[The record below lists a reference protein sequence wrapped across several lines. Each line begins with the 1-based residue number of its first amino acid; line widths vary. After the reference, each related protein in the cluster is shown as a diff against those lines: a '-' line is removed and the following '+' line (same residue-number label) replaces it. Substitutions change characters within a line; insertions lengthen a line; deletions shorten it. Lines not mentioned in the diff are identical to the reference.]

1 MSRSNVSY
9 DALVHCPVKAVQKFV
24 RSFNNLLKGGFMD
37 ATAEQKYN
45 FDVVRWFTVMAV
57 VYLVVGA
64 LVGVYIA
71 SELAWPFL
79 NFDIPYISF
88 GRLRPLHTN
97 AVIFAFG
104 GCALMATS
112 YYSVQRT
119 CGVRLWS
126 DKLAW
131 FVFFGWN
138 LIIVLAV
145 ISYPLGITQAKEY
158 AELEWPI
165 DLLIAVVWL
174 VYSFNFIMTLA
185 TRKSSHIY
193 VSNWFFLG
201 MMVMITYLHVVN
213 SLAIPVDLFKSYSLF
228 SGVQDAMVQWWWGH
242 NAVGFY
248 LTAGFLG
255 IMYYFVPKQAGRPV
269 YSYRLS
275 VIHFWALMFGYVWL
289 GAHHLQYTALPDWTG
304 SLGAAVSLAMII
316 PSWGGAVNGMMTL
329 SGAWDKL
336 RTDYILRFM
345 IMSLAFYAMSTF
357 EGPVMSLKT
366 VNALSHYT
374 DWTVGHV
381 HSGAL
386 GWVAMVAIGA
396 IYHLMM
402 KTFHTEM
409 WSMKLI
415 NAHFWTATIGTVI
428 YVVAMWVSGIMQGLM
443 WRAYDEYGTLA
454 YTFAE
459 SVEAMHPYYAMRAVG
474 GMIFLLGA
482 VLMLVNVLMTVKKAA
497 GEGTLQQARTAAA
510 SA

>member
-1 MSRSNVSY
+1 
-9 DALVHCPVKAVQKFV
+9 
-24 RSFNNLLKGGFMD
+24 MD
-37 ATAEQKYN
+37 ATAEQKY
-45 FDVVRWFTVMAV
+45 DYGVVRWFTVMAA
-57 VYLVVGA
+57 VYLMVGA

-79 NFDIPYISF
+79 NFDLEYITF

-97 AVIFAFG
+97 AVIFAYG
-104 GCALMATS
+104 GCALMATAF
-112 YYSVQRT
+112 YTVQRT
-119 CGVRLWS
+119 CATRLWS
-126 DKLAW
+126 SKLAW
-131 FVFFGWN
+131 FTFIGWN
-138 LIIVLAV
+138 LIIVSAV
-145 ISYPLGITQAKEY
+145 ISFPLGLTQGMEY

-165 DLLIAVVWL
+165 DIAIAVVWL
-174 VYSFNFIMTLA
+174 SYMFNFIMTIA
-185 TRKSSHIY
+185 NRKTSHIY

-213 SLAIPVDLFKSYSLF
+213 SLAVPVGLFKSYSIF
-228 SGVQDAMVQWWWGH
+228 SGVQDAMIQWWWGH

-255 IMYYFVPKQAGRPV
+255 IMYYFVPKQANRPV

-336 RTDYILRFM
+336 RTDYVLRFL

-357 EGPVMSLKT
+357 EGPVMSIKT

-386 GWVAMVAIGA
+386 GWVAMVGIGA
-396 IYHLMM
+396 IYHMM
-402 KTFHTEM
+402 TKVFHVQL
-409 WSMKLI
+409 WSTKLI
-415 NAHFWTATIGTVI
+415 NAHFWTATIGTVVYI
-428 YVVAMWVSGIMQGLM
+428 VAMWVSGIMQGLM

-474 GMIFLLGA
+474 GMIFLLGT
-482 VLMLVNVLMTVKKAA
+482 VLMVFNILMTVAKASSQGSVQA
-497 GEGTLQQARTAAA
+497 ARTAPATA
-510 SA
+510 

>member
-1 MSRSNVSY
+1 ME
-9 DALVHCPVKAVQKFV
+9 APL
-24 RSFNNLLKGGFMD
+24 
-37 ATAEQKYN
+37 EQRYN
-45 FDVVRWFTVMAV
+45 FAVVRWFTVAAV
-57 VYLVVGA
+57 IYLVVGA
-64 LVGVYIA
+64 LVGVFIA
-71 SELAWPFL
+71 SQLAWPVL
-79 NFDIPYISF
+79 NFDIPYITF

-112 YYSVQRT
+112 FYSVQRT

-131 FVFFGWN
+131 FTFIGWN
-138 LIIVLAV
+138 LIIVAAV
-145 ISYPLGITQAKEY
+145 ITLPLGITSAKEY

-165 DLLIAVVWL
+165 DIAIAVVWL
-174 VYSFNFIMTLA
+174 SYTFNFIMTIA
-185 TRKSSHIY
+185 NRKTSHIY
-193 VSNWFFLG
+193 VSNWFFLS
-201 MMVMITYLHVVN
+201 MIVMITYLHVVN
-213 SLAIPVDLFKSYSLF
+213 SLSIPVGMFKSYSIF
-228 SGVQDAMVQWWWGH
+228 SGVQDAMIQWWWGH

-255 IMYYFVPKQAGRPV
+255 MMYYFVPKQANRPV

-304 SLGAAVSLAMII
+304 SLGAAVSIAMII

-336 RTDYILRFM
+336 RTDYVLRFM
-345 IMSLAFYAMSTF
+345 VMALAFYAMSTF

-386 GWVAMVAIGA
+386 GWVAGIAIGS
-396 IYHLMM
+396 IYHLM
-402 KTFHTEM
+402 TRLYYTEL
-409 WSMKLI
+409 WSEKLV

-428 YVVAMWVSGIMQGLM
+428 YIVAMWVSGIMQGLM

-454 YTFAE
+454 YTFVE
-459 SVEAMHPYYAMRAVG
+459 SVDAMHPYYAMRAVG
-474 GMIFLLGA
+474 GAIFLFGA
-482 VLMLVNVLMTVKKAA
+482 VLMLINVLMTVSKSVSQ
-497 GEGTLQQARTAAA
+497 GSLQRARTAVAA
-510 SA
+510 A

>member
-1 MSRSNVSY
+1 
-9 DALVHCPVKAVQKFV
+9 
-24 RSFNNLLKGGFMD
+24 MD
-37 ATAEQKYN
+37 AAAEQKYN
-45 FDVVRWFTVMAV
+45 LSVVRWFTVMAV
-57 VYLVVGA
+57 VYLVVGT
-64 LVGVYIA
+64 LVGTYVA

-79 NFDIPYISF
+79 NFDNPYISF

-104 GCALMATS
+104 GSVLMATS
-112 YYSVQRT
+112 FYSVQRT

-131 FVFFGWN
+131 FVFWGWN
-138 LIIVLAV
+138 LIIVSAV
-145 ISYPLGITQAKEY
+145 ITLPLGITQSKEY

-165 DLLIAVVWL
+165 DLAIAVVWL
-174 VYSFNFIMTLA
+174 VYMFNFVMTLA

-193 VSNWFFLG
+193 VSNWFFLA
-201 MMVMITYLHVVN
+201 MMIMITYLHVVN
-213 SLAIPVDLFKSYSLF
+213 SLAIPVELFKSYSLF
-228 SGVQDAMVQWWWGH
+228 SGVQDAMIQWWWGH

-275 VIHFWALMFGYVWL
+275 VIHFWALTFGYVWL

-304 SLGAAVSLAMII
+304 SLGAAVSIAMII

-329 SGAWDKL
+329 SGAWDRL
-336 RTDYILRFM
+336 RTDYILRFL
-345 IMSLAFYAMSTF
+345 IISLAFYAMSTF
-357 EGPVMSLKT
+357 EGPIMSIKT

-374 DWTVGHV
+374 DWTIGHV

-396 IYHLMM
+396 IYHLMN
-402 KTFHTEM
+402 KTFHTEL
-409 WSMKLI
+409 WSIKLV

-428 YVVAMWVSGIMQGLM
+428 YIVAMWVSGIMQGLM

-474 GMIFLLGA
+474 GMIFVTGA
-482 VLMLVNVLMTVKKAA
+482 VLMLINVLMTVRKASS
-497 GEGTLQQARTAAA
+497 EGTIQQASTAAA
-510 SA
+510 TA

>member
-1 MSRSNVSY
+1 
-9 DALVHCPVKAVQKFV
+9 
-24 RSFNNLLKGGFMD
+24 MD
-37 ATAEQKYN
+37 ATAEQKY
-45 FDVVRWFTVMAV
+45 DYGVVRWFTVMAA
-57 VYLVVGA
+57 VYLMVGA

-79 NFDIPYISF
+79 NFDLEYITF

-97 AVIFAFG
+97 AVIFAYG
-104 GCALMATS
+104 GCALMATAF
-112 YYSVQRT
+112 YSVQRT
-119 CGVRLWS
+119 CATRLWS
-126 DKLAW
+126 NKLAW
-131 FVFFGWN
+131 FTFIGWN
-138 LIIVLAV
+138 LIIVSAV
-145 ISYPLGITQAKEY
+145 ISFPLGLTQGKEY

-165 DLLIAVVWL
+165 DIAIAVVWL
-174 VYSFNFIMTLA
+174 SYMFNFIMTIA
-185 TRKSSHIY
+185 NRKTSHIY

-213 SLAIPVDLFKSYSLF
+213 SLAVPVGLFKSYSIF
-228 SGVQDAMVQWWWGH
+228 SGVQDAMIQWWWGH

-255 IMYYFVPKQAGRPV
+255 IMYYFVPKQANRPV

-336 RTDYILRFM
+336 RTDYVLRFL

-357 EGPVMSLKT
+357 EGPVMSIKT

-386 GWVAMVAIGA
+386 GWVAMVGIGA
-396 IYHLMM
+396 IYHMM
-402 KTFHTEM
+402 TKVFHVQL
-409 WSMKLI
+409 WSTKLV
-415 NAHFWTATIGTVI
+415 NAHFWTATIGTVVYI
-428 YVVAMWVSGIMQGLM
+428 VAMWVSGIMQGLM

-474 GMIFLLGA
+474 GMIFLLGT
-482 VLMLVNVLMTVKKAA
+482 VLMVFNILMTVAKASSQGSVQA
-497 GEGTLQQARTAAA
+497 ARTAPATA
-510 SA
+510 